1 MNGVAPGFHSRSRAT
16 RGCLTHRHW
25 RTFLPE
31 RWRSPTKSGPTK
43 QYSDTSQAPDPDYI
57 DRARRI
63 AAEAVRTRGFE
74 RRAWTPV
81 TREPDFSRLFD
92 YPELRPPQRAVI
104 AAPVDQPL
112 LILESDIASIIVA
125 VTAIGGAVWILL
137 QRSATRIRETARSP
151 RVVAAYRQAVAALV
165 PVVLIAGVVAFVE
178 TRLDH
183 VITRIET
190 RLQATEDLVRVQSGV
205 IVVSDAEAHESGL
218 ATTDNGSCSIARGL
232 SGARVDFGEPFASP
246 PEVLVS
252 LTQIDQETRGAAILR
267 IVVTA
272 IDAGG
277 FNYDLH
283 TWCNTRVARVRAEW
297 IAVAR

>member
-1 MNGVAPGFHSRSRAT
+1 MGWKDM
-16 RGCLTHRHW
+16 L
-25 RTFLPE
+25 E
-31 RWRSPTKSGPTK
+31 
-43 QYSDTSQAPDPDYI
+43 
-57 DRARRI
+57 
-63 AAEAVRTRGFE
+63 AAG
-74 RRAWTPV
+74 
-81 TREPDFSRLFD
+81 
-92 YPELRPPQRAVI
+92 
-104 AAPVDQPL
+104 
-112 LILESDIASIIVA
+112 DIASIIVA
-125 VTAIGGAVWILL
+125 VTAIGGAVWIVIR
-137 QRSATRIRETARSP
+137 RSATRIREEIARSP

-183 VITRIET
+183 VTTRIET
-190 RLQATEDLVRVQSGV
+190 RLQATDALVRVQSGV

-218 ATTDNGSCSIARGL
+218 ATAGNGSCSIARGL
-232 SGARVDFGEPFASP
+232 SGARVDFQEPFAST

-283 TWCNTRVARVRAEW
+283 TWCNTRVARARAEW